1 MALSG
6 RGNRRSTADTIW
18 PGFVDAMTT
27 MLLVVMFLLT
37 IFTVVQAVLR
47 EKITSQD
54 GELNQLTLEIASLAD
69 ALGMERVRA
78 ADLEGRVSQLSNDLT
93 AAQSDGAEKAFII
106 ASLSA
111 TLAVSEDDLTQASM
125 RIASFEEQVAT
136 LLASRAQDRGAI
148 LALKADIEAL
158 DDAKSREFTRAEALA
173 LTLAQA
179 RDEINQQEEQA
190 RLAAA
195 RRQALDFLIADLR
208 RRNINL
214 SQDYSE
220 ATAVLSEE
228 QMARLVDQAA
238 LQALQDKL
246 KNSDAELTALT
257 LDLEEQRRKAEETLT
272 LLAAAQTKMA
282 QDASSNLPN
291 LLAVAQEALSQEQN
305 KSFGAQREVALLN
318 QQVVSLRGQMAS
330 LQNLLDAA
338 VVKDELAGVQL
349 DALGSKLNSAL
360 AQVAADQKR
369 RAELESAERKRLE
382 AETKSL
388 AKYRSEFFGQLSQL
402 LEGRDGVRVVG
413 DRFIFSSE
421 VLFEQGA
428 ADLAAE
434 GKSQIAG
441 VVAILNEIAGQ
452 IPLDVDWIIRVDGHT
467 DNVPLSNRVSFKD
480 NWELSQ
486 ARALSVVRFMQD
498 DLGFPPDH
506 MAATGFGEYR
516 PVALGDSDEA
526 RAQNRRIE
534 LKLTER

>member
-27 MLLVVMFLLT
+27 MLLVAMFLLT

-78 ADLEGRVSQLSNDLT
+78 ADLEGMVSQLSNDLT

-220 ATAVLSEE
+220 ATTVLSEE

-238 LQALQDKL
+238 LQALRDKL

-338 VVKDELAGVQL
+338 AVKDELAGVQL

>member
-37 IFTVVQAVLR
+37 IFTVDQAVLR

-305 KSFGAQREVALLN
+305 KSFGAQREIALLN

-338 VVKDELAGVQL
+338 AVKDELAGVQL

-452 IPLDVDWIIRVDGHT
+452 IPLDLDWIIRVDGHT
-467 DNVPLSNRVSFKD
+467 DNVPLSNRVSFQD

>member
-338 VVKDELAGVQL
+338 AVKDELAGVQL

-452 IPLDVDWIIRVDGHT
+452 IPLDLDWIIRVDGHT
-467 DNVPLSNRVSFKD
+467 DNVPLSNRVSFQD

>member
-291 LLAVAQEALSQEQN
+291 LLAVAQEALSQ
-305 KSFGAQREVALLN
+305 
-318 QQVVSLRGQMAS
+318 
-330 LQNLLDAA
+330 
-338 VVKDELAGVQL
+338 
-349 DALGSKLNSAL
+349 
-360 AQVAADQKR
+360 
-369 RAELESAERKRLE
+369 
-382 AETKSL
+382 
-388 AKYRSEFFGQLSQL
+388 
-402 LEGRDGVRVVG
+402 
-413 DRFIFSSE
+413 
-421 VLFEQGA
+421 
-428 ADLAAE
+428 
-434 GKSQIAG
+434 
-441 VVAILNEIAGQ
+441 
-452 IPLDVDWIIRVDGHT
+452 
-467 DNVPLSNRVSFKD
+467 
-480 NWELSQ
+480 
-486 ARALSVVRFMQD
+486 
-498 DLGFPPDH
+498 
-506 MAATGFGEYR
+506 
-516 PVALGDSDEA
+516 
-526 RAQNRRIE
+526 
-534 LKLTER
+534 

>member
-220 ATAVLSEE
+220 ATTVLSEE

-238 LQALQDKL
+238 LQALRDKL

-338 VVKDELAGVQL
+338 ALKDELAGVQL

>member
-195 RRQALDFLIADLR
+195 RRKALDFLIADLR

-338 VVKDELAGVQL
+338 AVKDELAGVQL

>member
-338 VVKDELAGVQL
+338 AVKDELAGVQL

-467 DNVPLSNRVSFKD
+467 DNVPLSNRVSFQD

>member
-18 PGFVDAMTT
+18 PGFVDAITT

-220 ATAVLSEE
+220 ATTVLSEE

-238 LQALQDKL
+238 LQALRDKL

-338 VVKDELAGVQL
+338 AVKDELAGVQL

>member
-305 KSFGAQREVALLN
+305 KSFGAQREIALLN

-338 VVKDELAGVQL
+338 AVKDELAGVQL

>member
-220 ATAVLSEE
+220 ATTVLSEE

-338 VVKDELAGVQL
+338 AVKDELAGVQL

-452 IPLDVDWIIRVDGHT
+452 IPLDLDWIIRVDGHT
-467 DNVPLSNRVSFKD
+467 DNVPLSNRVSFQD

>member
-125 RIASFEEQVAT
+125 RIESFEEQVAT

-220 ATAVLSEE
+220 VTAVLSEE

-338 VVKDELAGVQL
+338 AVKDELAGVQL

>member
-93 AAQSDGAEKAFII
+93 AAQSDGAEKAFMI

-291 LLAVAQEALSQEQN
+291 LLAVAQEALSQELN

-338 VVKDELAGVQL
+338 AVKDELAGVQL

>member
-220 ATAVLSEE
+220 AAAVLSEE
-228 QMARLVDQAA
+228 KMARLVDQAA

-272 LLAAAQTKMA
+272 LLAAAQTKMT

-338 VVKDELAGVQL
+338 AVKDELAGVQL

>member
-282 QDASSNLPN
+282 QDASSNFPN

-338 VVKDELAGVQL
+338 AVKDELAGVQL

>member
-220 ATAVLSEE
+220 ATTVLSEE

-238 LQALQDKL
+238 LQALRDKL

-338 VVKDELAGVQL
+338 AVKDELAGVQL

-434 GKSQIAG
+434 GKNQIAG

>member
-136 LLASRAQDRGAI
+136 LLASRAQDRGTI

-338 VVKDELAGVQL
+338 AVKDELAGVQL

>member
-338 VVKDELAGVQL
+338 AVKDELAGVQL

-516 PVALGDSDEA
+516 PVGLGDSDEA

>member
-1 MALSG
+1 M
-6 RGNRRSTADTIW
+6 
-18 PGFVDAMTT
+18 
-27 MLLVVMFLLT
+27 
-37 IFTVVQAVLR
+37 
-47 EKITSQD
+47 
-54 GELNQLTLEIASLAD
+54 
-69 ALGMERVRA
+69 RA

-136 LLASRAQDRGAI
+136 LLACRAQDRGAI

-220 ATAVLSEE
+220 AAAVLSEE
-228 QMARLVDQAA
+228 KMARLVDQAA

-338 VVKDELAGVQL
+338 AVKDELAGVQL

>member
-93 AAQSDGAEKAFII
+93 AAQSDGAEKAFMI

-338 VVKDELAGVQL
+338 AVKDELAGVQL

-467 DNVPLSNRVSFKD
+467 DNVPLSNRVSFQD

>member
-338 VVKDELAGVQL
+338 AVKDELAGVQL

-452 IPLDVDWIIRVDGHT
+452 IPLDLDWIIRVDGHT

>member
-305 KSFGAQREVALLN
+305 KSFGAQREVAILN

-338 VVKDELAGVQL
+338 AVKDELAGVQL

>member
-282 QDASSNLPN
+282 QDASYNLPN

-338 VVKDELAGVQL
+338 AVKDELAGVQL

>member
-148 LALKADIEAL
+148 LALKADVEAL

-195 RRQALDFLIADLR
+195 RRKALDFLIADLR

-338 VVKDELAGVQL
+338 AVKDELAGVQL

>member
-220 ATAVLSEE
+220 VTAVLSEE

-338 VVKDELAGVQL
+338 AVKDELAGVQL

-452 IPLDVDWIIRVDGHT
+452 IPIDVDWIIRVDGHT

>member
-338 VVKDELAGVQL
+338 AVKDELAGVQL

-452 IPLDVDWIIRVDGHT
+452 IPRDLDWIIRVDGHT